1 MIKKILI
8 FALCIFI
15 SQSVLSQ
22 SPTNL
27 QTSSVTTNTALLSW
41 DSDSSCAIVK
51 FRYREVGGAWQPNN
65 QGISGVS
72 SPYLLDSLNSGTSYE
87 WTVRCTPG
95 SGWVATQGFSTISC
109 NLTSAHVTTD
119 ATCDNTLDG
128 SINLFPIGGT
138 GPYSYLWSNGSTNQ
152 NLNAVISGSYTVTIT
167 DFNGCTHDTT
177 ITIGFLGDK
186 SITQS
191 LVGFSPDPLTAF
203 HTWSYDTLTIQNTG
217 CDVNLRPDFTISHDS
232 LPIQQG
238 DFVIKWY
245 NPIMN

>member
-1 MIKKILI
+1 M
-8 FALCIFI
+8 
-15 SQSVLSQ
+15 SQLM
-22 SPTNL
+22 L
-27 QTSSVTTNTALLSW
+27 
-41 DSDSSCAIVK
+41 
-51 FRYREVGGAWQPNN
+51 
-65 QGISGVS
+65 
-72 SPYLLDSLNSGTSYE
+72 
-87 WTVRCTPG
+87 
-95 SGWVATQGFSTISC
+95 
-109 NLTSAHVTTD
+109 HVTIHWMD
-119 ATCDNTLDG
+119 LL
-128 SINLFPIGGT
+128 IYFPSVEPDHIHT
-138 GPYSYLWSNGSTNQ
+138 FWSNGSTNQ

-245 NPIMN
+245 NPITTVWNNIPYDKFQW